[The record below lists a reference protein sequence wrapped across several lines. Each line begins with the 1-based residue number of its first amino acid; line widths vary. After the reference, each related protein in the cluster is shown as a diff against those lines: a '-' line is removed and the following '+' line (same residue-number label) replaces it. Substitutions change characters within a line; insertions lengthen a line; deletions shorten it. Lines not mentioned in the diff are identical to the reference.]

1 MEKIIAAI
9 RTLNDN
15 LVAFKKETAL
25 EEANVHQR
33 LDGMLDVTDGLRADL
48 DALVERIADYD
59 NQFDVLKAQTKQY
72 ESALANLTQR
82 IFALEKTPTAA
93 QGSGDDIGDALDDIL
108 KDAEETEAGDMGDI
122 PKDVEAGIPK
132 DVEAGDMDGVLK
144 DAMDGVLKDVN
155 DAMDGVLKDVENK
168 LASNT
173 PIDVDAFI
181 AAHAP
186 AKTTPA
192 KTTTARAKA
201 TKKTASS
208 VAMTAVQKRAFAR
221 QYMVEV
227 MNAKVEDLRSP
238 AKIEE
243 TMASTEFE
251 TWLSAR

>member
-48 DALVERIADYD
+48 DNLRQRLDDYD
-59 NQFDVLKAQTKQY
+59 
-72 ESALANLTQR
+72 SALANLTQR

-93 QGSGDDIGDALDDIL
+93 VDVVPNDDIGDALDDIL
-108 KDAEETEAGDMGDI
+108 AGADKDAAETEADKDAAETEAGDMD
-122 PKDVEAGIPK
+122 DA
-132 DVEAGDMDGVLK
+132 LK
-144 DAMDGVLKDVN
+144 VVNDAMDDALKVVN
-155 DAMDGVLKDVENK
+155 DAMDGVLKDVENVLSENK
-168 LASNT
+168 

-181 AAHAP
+181 AQHAP
-186 AKTTPA
+186 ATTTTPA
-192 KTTTARAKA
+192 PTPTKKTPARAKA
-201 TKKTASS
+201 

-238 AKIEE
+238 TKIEE

-251 TWLSAR
+251 KWLSAR

>member
-25 EEANVHQR
+25 EEANIHQR

-48 DALVERIADYD
+48 DNLRQRLDDYD
-59 NQFDVLKAQTKQY
+59 
-72 ESALANLTQR
+72 SALANLTQR

-93 QGSGDDIGDALDDIL
+93 VDVVPNDDIGDALDDIL
-108 KDAEETEAGDMGDI
+108 AGADKDAAETEADKDAAETEAGDMD
-122 PKDVEAGIPK
+122 DA
-132 DVEAGDMDGVLK
+132 LK
-144 DAMDGVLKDVN
+144 VVNDAMDDALKVVN
-155 DAMDGVLKDVENK
+155 DAMDGVLKDVENVLSENK
-168 LASNT
+168 

-186 AKTTPA
+186 ATTTTPA
-192 KTTTARAKA
+192 PTPTKKTPARAKA
-201 TKKTASS
+201 

-238 AKIEE
+238 TKIEE

-251 TWLSAR
+251 KWLSAR